1 MNRLL
6 ILVLALSILALSS
19 CTKKESVVVS
29 KVENKTGSIIFDTSS
44 FGFEGVKTP
53 DNNKNTGGTS
63 TNENSNGGTT
73 DNTNIGGSTSTGG
86 TTIVDSKKELL
97 PPGVGDIM
105 IQASQSK
112 FPKYTEAKFRTE
124 IGPWKFY
131 GVHFGFNTFTAQAIQ
146 YKSEEGWEIQWES
159 LILNDKY
166 AEGFEVVKSFEG
178 EVIQEVVGNKINHIL
193 IPMKVKNSV
202 IKLDV
207 KRTFSGKNMYV
218 EAIIGKAGSDEK
230 GTLYQYY
237 VDDINVEHH
246 IILNTEDLKEGATL
260 HLRVC
265 LRDGSDLL
273 TFHNLTKGPIA
284 VHNSKIYTAQVRG
297 KNICITDVNLKEA
310 AVVGFTWETL
320 EEQGIEVEQ

>member
-6 ILVLALSILALSS
+6 IFVLALSILGLSS

-29 KVENKTGSIIFDTSS
+29 KIENKTGSIIFDTSS

-53 DNNKNTGGTS
+53 NNNTNTGGSS
-63 TNENSNGGTT
+63 TNGNTNNS
-73 DNTNIGGSTSTGG
+73 TNIGN
-86 TTIVDSKKELL
+86 TTNINKPNIADSKKELL
-97 PPGVGDIM
+97 PPGVDDIM

-159 LILNDKY
+159 LILNNKY

-218 EAIIGKAGSDEK
+218 EAIIGKVGSDEK

-265 LRDGSDLL
+265 LRDGSNLL
-273 TFHNLTKGPIA
+273 TFHNLTKGPIE

-320 EEQGIEVEQ
+320 EEKGIEVDQ